1 MELLE
6 IQDPEKKRLIEE
18 SERHKREL
26 DREVG
31 EFSDR
36 TERVVKNAL
45 VIGGALALSYFLFTQ
60 FSGKKKKTKPKKQ
73 QADRVSA
80 EVELEEPD
88 QPPSFLSKVGTQ
100 VMSQATVM
108 LLALAKE
115 ILAEHL
121 QSRKEKH
128 EYS

>member
-45 VIGGALALSYFLFTQ
+45 VIGGALALSYF
-60 FSGKKKKTKPKKQ
+60 Q

-100 VMSQATVM
+100 VMSQGTVM

>member
-1 MELLE
+1 
-6 IQDPEKKRLIEE
+6 LIEE

>member
-18 SERHKREL
+18 SERHRREL

-31 EFSDR
+31 ELSDR

-45 VIGGALALSYFLFTQ
+45 IIGGALALSYFLFTQ
-60 FSGKKKKTKPKKQ
+60 FSGKKKKAKAKKQ
-73 QADRVSA
+73 AAISAPESA
-80 EVELEEPD
+80 EPEEVD
-88 QPPSFLSKVGTQ
+88 ESPSFISKIGTQ
-100 VMSQATVM
+100 VMNQATLM

-115 ILAEHL
+115 KLAEYL

-128 EYS
+128 EDS